1 MRLHITGH
9 IASIIVRG
17 HWFAVRLPWMGLLFS
32 ERYGCEP
39 RLRILGFRLHHR
51 KILSAPG

>member
-9 IASIIVRG
+9 MASIIVRG
-17 HWFAVRLPWMGLLFS
+17 HWFAVRFPWMGLLFS
-32 ERYGCEP
+32 ERYGGEP